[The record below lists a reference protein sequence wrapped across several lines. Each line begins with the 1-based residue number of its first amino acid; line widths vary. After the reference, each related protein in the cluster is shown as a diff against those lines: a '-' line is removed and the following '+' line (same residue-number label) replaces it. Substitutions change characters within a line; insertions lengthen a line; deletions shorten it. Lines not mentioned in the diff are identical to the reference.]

1 MLGTI
6 FFFILIVSLFFN
18 IIYEF
23 LYKPFVNYYALGIYN
38 TFLRHLEFRMAIHR
52 LLLC

>member
-1 MLGTI
+1 MSCLGQ
-6 FFFILIVSLFFN
+6 FFFILIISFFN

-23 LYKPFVNYYALGIYN
+23 LYKPFVNYYTLGVCD
-38 TFLRHLEFRMAIHR
+38 TFLRHLDIMMAIHR